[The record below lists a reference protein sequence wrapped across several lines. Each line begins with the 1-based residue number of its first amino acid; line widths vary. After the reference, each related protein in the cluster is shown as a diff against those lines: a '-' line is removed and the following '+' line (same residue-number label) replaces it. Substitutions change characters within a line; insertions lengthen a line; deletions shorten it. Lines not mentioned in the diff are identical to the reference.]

1 MTYPITGVILA
12 GGLNTR
18 FGGQNKAFITIDG
31 RRLIDRIHGLF
42 RGLFDEIVLVT
53 NQPLLYLQLDATIVT
68 DVFPIRCSLT
78 GIHAGLFY
86 ASHPFAFFTAC
97 DTPFLQKAVIET
109 VLESVGEGADI
120 VIPHV
125 EAGFEPLCAAYS
137 KRCLQ
142 PIENQLR
149 RGELQISRF
158 FRKMRVKTISETRL
172 RKLDPELKTFFNIN
186 APADLA
192 AVEAAGAGSCEKSDE
207 N

>member
-1 MTYPITGVILA
+1 MTYPISGVILA

-18 FGGQNKAFITIDG
+18 FGGQNKAFITFEG
-31 RRLIDRIHGLF
+31 RRLIDRIHALF
-42 RGLFDEIVLVT
+42 RGFFDEIVVVT
-53 NQPLLYLQLDATIVT
+53 NQPLLYLQLDAKIVT

-86 ASHPFAFFTAC
+86 ASHPFAFITAC

-109 VLESVGEGADI
+109 ILDAVGEGADV

-149 RGELQISRF
+149 RGELRISRF

-172 RKLDPELKTFFNIN
+172 KKLDPELKTFFNIN

-192 AVEAAGAGSCEKSDE
+192 TAQAAGVGLCETSE
-207 N
+207 